1 MSMVESH
8 TASWRS
14 TVIEALTLSFMQRA
28 LVAGALVSV
37 LCGLLSVFVVLRRL
51 SFIGVGISHSAF
63 GGIALGYLVG
73 IPYTASAIAFSSAV
87 ALLIGFINRRGRLHE
102 DTAIGIFF
110 ALTMAL
116 GVFFIGI
123 SRKYNVD
130 LFGYLF
136 GNILAITRGDL
147 ILVLAA
153 TPVLLLLLGAIFKEL
168 LFLSFDEEVAAASGI
183 PVAAVYYLF
192 LLLMAV
198 AIILTIKVVGI
209 ILVSAL
215 LVLPAATARQL
226 TRNYR
231 VLSLLSVV
239 LAVFSVVAGLFLSYS
254 LDLAPGA
261 TIVLLA
267 GTLFFLSFG
276 WRRFAGRK

>member
-1 MSMVESH
+1 
-8 TASWRS
+8 
-14 TVIEALTLSFMQRA
+14 VIEALTLTFMQRA
-28 LVAGALVSV
+28 LAAGMLVSI

-123 SRKYNVD
+123 SKRYNVD

-136 GNILAITRGDL
+136 GNILAVTRGDL
-147 ILVLAA
+147 LLVLAV
-153 TPVLLLLLGAIFKEL
+153 TPILLLLLGAVFKEL

-209 ILVSAL
+209 ILASAL

-226 TRNYR
+226 TSNYR
-231 VLSLLSVV
+231 TLSIISVV

-267 GTLFFLSFG
+267 GFLFFLSFG
-276 WRRFAGRK
+276 CRRFVRRK

>member
-1 MSMVESH
+1 MVESH